1 MREQTFQCLLKPH
14 SCGASWRDKKLP
26 AGGTQPKA
34 LTGLSKKTPGMPA
47 AAFPA
52 NFLFSLALVVQG
64 ENDPLG
70 QIGGV
75 VADAL

>member
-1 MREQTFQCLLKPH
+1 MREQTFQRLLKPH

-34 LTGLSKKTPGMPA
+34 LTGLSKNNRESPLRPSRRI
-47 AAFPA
+47 
-52 NFLFSLALVVQG
+52 LFSLALVVQG

>member
-26 AGGTQPKA
+26 AGGTQPKVWNV
-34 LTGLSKKTPGMPA
+34 LSKKHRESPLRPSRRI
-47 AAFPA
+47 
-52 NFLFSLALVVQG
+52 LFSLALVVQG